1 MNQDAT
7 LSSDALLV
15 IVCSIIIG
23 TLARI
28 LTIKEDFRQYPSYP
42 NGLLIHLITG
52 FVASSLGAVAIPALL
67 TKNFVAVTF
76 LTLALQQFRD
86 VRKMEKESLSDLEE
100 TEFTF
105 RGNAYI
111 DGIAKTFESRNYIAF
126 IVALSTSVTISILF
140 RGLNINNI
148 YLCILGGIVVG
159 LGVFYYLKRFT
170 KGKTIGDIADVKEG
184 KVEVKDSS
192 LFVDGMYVSNLLGTD
207 NAEKLFRYEGM
218 AVVIYPK
225 ENHFRISLD
234 NFGQRQAALFEACRA
249 LGVKRYQ
256 FTRKDYE
263 EGRVMIALIPIKRDI
278 DAFIEAVKK
287 CPLLEST
294 KKSHAIMETN
304 MKG

>member
-1 MNQDAT
+1 MDTDPVLTSND
-7 LSSDALLV
+7 LLFISSA
-15 IVCSIIIG
+15 IIIG

-28 LTIKEDFRQYPSYP
+28 LTVKEDFRQYPSYP
-42 NGLLIHLITG
+42 NGLLIHLVTG
-52 FVASSLGAVAIPALL
+52 FVAASLGAVAIPALL
-67 TKNFVAVTF
+67 SKNFVAVTF

-86 VRKMEKESLSDLEE
+86 VRKMEKESLNDLEE

-105 RGNAYI
+105 RGSAYI

-126 IVALSTSVTISILF
+126 IVSFSASITISLLNKAVNIDNVF
-140 RGLNINNI
+140 ICIIGGL
-148 YLCILGGIVVG
+148 LVG
-159 LGVFYYLKRFT
+159 LAVFYYLKRFT

-207 NAEKLFRYEGM
+207 NAEKLFSEEGM
-218 AVVIYPK
+218 AVVIYPR
-225 ENHFRISLD
+225 ENHFRINLD

-249 LGVKRYQ
+249 LGVKRFQ

-263 EGRVMIALIPIKRDI
+263 EGRVMITLVPIKRDI

-294 KKSHAIMETN
+294 KKAHAVMKTN
-304 MKG
+304 LKG